1 MFGLKREIDQIA
13 KDKGID
19 RTEIIRAL
27 EEAMK
32 QAARRDRGLESEIEA
47 RFNEDLGEIELFE
60 FREVVDTVED
70 RDTQIN
76 VAAAHEF
83 DPEAEVGDEIGVK
96 LDTTG
101 FGRILAQTAKQVII
115 QLIREAERDNVYE
128 EYKDRAGEI
137 VNGIVR
143 RFEKGAIIIDLG
155 RAEAVL
161 PLREQVPREN
171 YRPGD
176 RVRAYVADVNK
187 AAKGSQIVVSRA
199 CMEMLTKLFE
209 QEVPEMYEGIVTIQS
224 SAREPGGRSKIAV
237 ASRDS
242 DVDPVGACV
251 GMKGSRVQA
260 VVQELRGERIDIV
273 PWSPDPARYVCSALS
288 PAQVSKVIIDD
299 AENSMDV
306 IVPDD
311 QLSLAI
317 GRKGQNVRLAVQLT
331 GWKIDIKS
339 ESKMRELAQWLAEAV
354 SVVEGCGEADADLLL
369 QQGIT
374 SLEDLANC
382 NNELLTSLPGI
393 DEAGANRIKARAA
406 ELAEQKKAEEEE
418 RARLE
423 AEEAAAAVA
432 AAAAE
437 AAAATLADEAE
448 ANVAEA
454 NAAPTDEA
462 PAEEAGSE
470 EPAPS
475 ETAASEKTDEAQG
488 GQGS

>member
-1 MFGLKREIDQIA
+1 MLGLKREIDQVA

-19 RTEIIRAL
+19 SSEIIGAL

-32 QAARRDRGLESEIEA
+32 QAARRERGMETEIEA
-47 RFNEDLGEIELFE
+47 RFNEELGEIELFE
-60 FREVVDTVED
+60 FREVVESVENEQ
-70 RDTQIN
+70 TQI
-76 VAAAHEF
+76 AIADAKQY
-83 DPEAEVGDEIGVK
+83 DPDAELGDEIGVK
-96 LDTTG
+96 LDTAH

-115 QLIREAERDNVYE
+115 QRIREAERDTVYE
-128 EYKDRAGEI
+128 EYKDRNAEI

-143 RFEKGAIIIDLG
+143 RFEKGAIIVDLG

-161 PLREQVPREN
+161 PLKEQVPREN
-171 YRPGD
+171 YRPND
-176 RVRAYVADVNK
+176 RVRAYVIEVNK
-187 AAKGSQIVVSRA
+187 NTKGSQIILSRT
-199 CMEMLTKLFE
+199 CIEMLTKLFE
-209 QEVPEMYEGIVTIQS
+209 QEVPEIYEGIVTIQS
-224 SAREPGGRSKIAV
+224 AAREPGGRSKIAV

-299 AENSMDV
+299 ANNSMDV

-354 SVVEGCGEADADLLL
+354 SVVEGCGDADAELLL

-374 SLEDLANC
+374 SLEDLAGC
-382 NNELLTSLPGI
+382 DPDMLSQLPGI
-393 DEAGANRIKARAA
+393 DEAGAQAIKVRAA
-406 ELAEQKKAEEEE
+406 ELAERKAAEEEA
-418 RARLE
+418 ARLE
-423 AEEAAAAVA
+423 AERAEAEL

-437 AAAATLADEAE
+437 SAAAEATPESS
-448 ANVAEA
+448 
-454 NAAPTDEA
+454 
-462 PAEEAGSE
+462 G
-470 EPAPS
+470 EP
-475 ETAASEKTDEAQG
+475 QG
-488 GQGS
+488 EPGATS

>member
-1 MFGLKREIDQIA
+1 MLGLKREIDQVA

-19 RTEIIRAL
+19 AGEIIAAL
-27 EEAMK
+27 EDAMK
-32 QAARRDRGLESEIEA
+32 QAARRERGQDTEIEA
-47 RFNEDLGEIELFE
+47 RFNEDLGEVELFE
-60 FREVVDTVED
+60 FREVVEHVED
-70 RDTQIN
+70 ETRQIGLE
-76 VAAAHEF
+76 AAHEF
-83 DPEAEVGDEIGVK
+83 DPDAEIGDEIGVK
-96 LDTTG
+96 IDTSS

-115 QLIREAERDNVYE
+115 QRIREAERDTVFE
-128 EYKDRAGEI
+128 EYKDRQGEI

-161 PLREQVPREN
+161 PLKEQVPREN
-171 YRPGD
+171 YRPND
-176 RVRAYVADVNK
+176 RVRAYVLEVNK
-187 AAKGSQIVVSRA
+187 NAKGSQIVLSRT
-199 CMEMLTKLFE
+199 CIEMLTKLFA
-209 QEVPEMYEGIVTIQS
+209 QEVPEIYEGIVTIQAA
-224 SAREPGGRSKIAV
+224 AREPGGRSKVAV

-299 AENSMDV
+299 AEKSMDV

-354 SVVEGCGEADADLLL
+354 SVVEGCGDADAELLL

-374 SLEDLANC
+374 SLEDLARC
-382 NNELLTSLPGI
+382 EIEMLTQLPGI
-393 DEAGANRIKARAA
+393 DERGAAAIKTRAA
-406 ELAEQKKAEEEE
+406 ELAEQKQREEEE
-418 RARLE
+418 ARLE
-423 AEEAAAAVA
+423 AERAAQAEAKAAAQ
-432 AAAAE
+432 AAE
-437 AAAATLADEAE
+437 AASSS
-448 ANVAEA
+448 
-454 NAAPTDEA
+454 
-462 PAEEAGSE
+462 SE
-470 EPAPS
+470 EPAS
-475 ETAASEKTDEAQG
+475 EEPTEETV
-488 GQGS
+488 

>member
-19 RTEIIRAL
+19 RSEIIKAV

-32 QAARRDRGLESEIEA
+32 QAARRDKGTESEIEA
-47 RFNEDLGEIELFE
+47 RFNDELGEIELFE
-60 FREVVDTVED
+60 FREVVETVDNAE
-70 RDTQIN
+70 TQ
-76 VAAAHEF
+76 VALSDAHRF
-83 DPEAEVGDEIGVK
+83 DPDAEVGDEIGVK
-96 LDTTG
+96 IDTSG

-115 QLIREAERDNVYE
+115 QLIREAERDNVYD

-143 RFEKGAIIIDLG
+143 RFEKGAIIVDLG

-176 RVRAYVADVNK
+176 RVRAYVSEVNK
-187 AAKGSQIVVSRA
+187 NTKGSQIILSRA

-209 QEVPEMYEGIVTIQS
+209 QEVPEMYEGIVSIQS
-224 SAREPGGRSKIAV
+224 SAREPGGRSKVAV

-273 PWSPDPARYVCSALS
+273 PWNPDPARYVCSALS

-299 AENSMDV
+299 AAKSMDV

-339 ESKMRELAQWLAEAV
+339 ESKMRELARWLAEAV
-354 SVVEGCGEADADLLL
+354 SVVEGCGDADAELLL

-374 SLEDLANC
+374 SLEDLAEC
-382 NNELLTSLPGI
+382 QSELLTSLPGI
-393 DEAGANRIKARAA
+393 DEDGARRIKERAA
-406 ELAEQKKAEEEE
+406 ELAIRKREEEE
-418 RARLE
+418 EQARLE
-423 AEEAAAAVA
+423 AERLAEE

-437 AAAATLADEAE
+437 AAAAEAASAVNTAQAE
-448 ANVAEA
+448 AAAEGDAEA
-454 NAAPTDEA
+454 APEGDGEAAAEAAPEGDAEA
-462 PAEEAGSE
+462 PAGKD
-470 EPAPS
+470 
-475 ETAASEKTDEAQG
+475 AS
-488 GQGS
+488 

>member
-1 MFGLKREIDQIA
+1 MLGLKREIDQVA

-19 RTEIIRAL
+19 AAEIIAAL
-27 EEAMK
+27 EDAMK
-32 QAARRDRGLESEIEA
+32 QAARRERGQDTEIEA
-47 RFNEDLGEIELFE
+47 RFNEDLGEVELFE
-60 FREVVDTVED
+60 FREVVDQVED
-70 RDTQIN
+70 DTRQIS
-76 VAAAHEF
+76 VEDAHQY
-83 DPEAEVGDEIGVK
+83 DPDAEMGDEIGVK
-96 LDTTG
+96 IDTAG

-115 QLIREAERDNVYE
+115 QRIREAERDTVFD
-128 EYKDRAGEI
+128 EYKDRQGEI

-161 PLREQVPREN
+161 PLKEQVPREN
-171 YRPGD
+171 YRPND
-176 RVRAYVADVNK
+176 RVRAYVLEVNK
-187 AAKGSQIVVSRA
+187 NTRGPQIVLSRT
-199 CMEMLTKLFE
+199 CLEILTKLFE
-209 QEVPEMYEGIVTIQS
+209 QEVPEIYEGIVTIQAA
-224 SAREPGGRSKIAV
+224 AREPGGRSKIAV

-251 GMKGSRVQA
+251 GMKGSRVQS

-299 AENSMDV
+299 AEQSMDV
-306 IVPDD
+306 IVSDD

-354 SVVEGCGEADADLLL
+354 SVVEGCGDADAELLL

-382 NNELLTSLPGI
+382 ATEMLSQLPGI
-393 DEAGANRIKARAA
+393 DEQGAAAIKVRAA
-406 ELAEQKKAEEEE
+406 ELAEQKQQEEEA
-418 RARLE
+418 ARLE
-423 AEEAAAAVA
+423 AERAAAAEAEAAAA

-437 AAAATLADEAE
+437 AEARLRETDAEAE
-448 ANVAEA
+448 APQGEA
-454 NAAPTDEA
+454 SADPEV
-462 PAEEAGSE
+462 
-470 EPAPS
+470 PS
-475 ETAASEKTDEAQG
+475 EDE
-488 GQGS
+488 SVVSD